1 MWLPI
6 VLAAIILPIKIYVW
20 SLPLAAHELLIASV
34 PFGVFYLGA
43 CLWAIRKSPR

>member
-6 VLAAIILPIKIYVW
+6 VLAAVILPIKIYVW